1 MHQPSAKFW
10 CKSVDEGPES
20 DRISPGKQ
28 LTMNVHQAHQLSIDR
43 SQPEGWTVTIGNP
56 PVNVLDQGANH
67 E

>member
-1 MHQPSAKFW
+1 MDQPSAKLW
-10 CKSVDEGPES
+10 CKLVDEGPET

-43 SQPEGWTVTIGNP
+43 SQPEGWTIGNP
-56 PVNVLDQGANH
+56 PVDVLDQGADH